1 MALTTKK
8 PKEVVRRFL
17 EHGWTPDG
25 WNMDVIDECFSER
38 YWSHTWQGD
47 LARTGARQGRFFA
60 ALELVERVSSDL
72 IAEDDLVV
80 HRSSQRVRH
89 VGEVFG
95 VPPSGRV
102 VTAEHVEMWRVSDG
116 KIVEHWG
123 GLGAGGQ
130 LYRALTQPS
139 GA

>member
-1 MALTTKK
+1 MATARE

-17 EHGWTPDG
+17 EHGWTAGG
-25 WNMDVIDECFSER
+25 WNMDVIMECFSEH

-47 LARTGARQGRFFA
+47 LATTGARQGRFFA
-60 ALELVERVSSDL
+60 AVEFVELLSSDL
-72 IAEDDLVV
+72 IAEHDLVV
-80 HRSSQRVRH
+80 HRSTQQVRH

-95 VPPSGRV
+95 VPPTGRV
-102 VTAEHVEMWRVSDG
+102 VTVEHVEAWRVTDG

-130 LYRALTQPS
+130 LYRALTNPN
-139 GA
+139 G